1 MLLFSDLHLSPKT
14 FQTSLKVLRRV
25 HKEATDRA
33 LPVGFLGDFF
43 DHVYNKGTLPVDILN
58 ELMRFFANEWTVP
71 MVMIPGNHDYFDASE
86 TEHGLT
92 PFKYASKYITVLD
105 EPTVL
110 ENRLWVPWRRDN
122 AELETILAKNT
133 GVECIFGHFDIIGFK
148 LNASRVSTEGLSV
161 SAFTTGCPVY
171 SGHYHT
177 PQVHGNICYLGSPYQ
192 LSLSEAEDKK
202 ALVVLDNVGKIDYK
216 IPIDIGKHQYKW
228 TVQQLQL
235 KNHILRP
242 NDRVVVVGT
251 MEDPVLVAELLKRGI
266 DINVR
271 KTLSVAKTRI
281 EQPIALTQQ
290 QLLCEYA
297 RRHTIDVDS
306 VAWKSIL
313 TWMTDNANESRLQ
326 TPAKICPVR
335 MEISGFGPFV
345 GPVHV
350 PLSGQGFTLISGE
363 YNQPGASNGAGKSMV
378 TAGAWLWVV
387 TGTLDGRSA
396 LPFDCGWSVVHGGTG
411 TACVKVYGSLED
423 GGSWEIV
430 RTLEISKKRK
440 HTVTFSINNIDRTRS
455 TISGTQRAISS
466 EIFGMDFTGNEL
478 HSWLLRNSVWSQQSV
493 SRWIDSSDI
502 NAKCEI
508 QSLANLETWINLHTW
523 AKTQQKE
530 LKSALQLQTTIVDQS
545 EKRHEEACVHH
556 TRTVRMADEWHARQS
571 ERIHNSTQDS
581 LSIQSMY
588 DNYGDEPDSIE
599 APSSIEVELVTKQY
613 DKARVRLLRFETCR
627 ATVLEKLPNNWQ
639 ERAAN
644 TVPEVVGSLE
654 ESTIRVKQCKS
665 TSIARKIQLGHAQK
679 ILTVFKS
686 EGHCSACQRP
696 FEQKNGHQDHL
707 LTLHNSLNKARDD
720 NLKAISDLKLAESS
734 QREVEKSVLSR
745 SDQVQLLQMVKSLH
759 NIDNNIKQS
768 RIDCDRIMT
777 EKNILRTEFGLLLS
791 EYNTYAKT
799 KSMREELFR
808 TMETLTRNH
817 RILVDEICP
826 YNLSI
831 SSKEAETTKEA
842 LVIAKS
848 DFATNTAK
856 LQDLCKVVRW
866 TGAHGIQT
874 YAMEQTVQKL
884 TALTTVWLRKFFKT
898 EDIRLEASFDE
909 KERLKRHVI
918 CPGNSGIMSGG
929 QWRRVQLASF
939 MAWKDMNSVGFPLLI
954 MDEACTSMDQMGIN
968 SVQET
973 LRDWCESVEGHTCF
987 FITHEPEQHRDTSIY
1002 QNHLRILNKRG
1013 RSSVVDDSVSKRR
1026 KLMHS

>member
-228 TVQQLQL
+228 TPQQLQL
-235 KNHILRP
+235 KNHLLRP

-251 MEDPVLVAELLKRGI
+251 VEGPLVADLIKRGI

-271 KTLSVAKTRI
+271 KILSVAKTRI
-281 EQPIALTQQ
+281 DQPIAMTQQ
-290 QLLCEYA
+290 QLLREYA
-297 RRHTIDVDS
+297 RRHTIDVES
-306 VAWKSIL
+306 VAWKSML
-313 TWMTDNANESRLQ
+313 AWMTDNANESRLQ

-502 NAKCEI
+502 NAKSEI
-508 QSLANLETWINLHTW
+508 QSLANMETWIRLHNW

-530 LKSALQLQTTIVDQS
+530 LKSALQVQSTVVDQS
-545 EKRHEEACVHH
+545 EKRHEEACVRHA
-556 TRTVRMADEWHARQS
+556 RNVRMADEWHARQS
-571 ERIHNSTQDS
+571 ERIRNSS
-581 LSIQSMY
+581 KNLLSIQSTY
-588 DNYGDEPDSIE
+588 ERSGDNPDSME
-599 APSSIEVELVTKQY
+599 APSIIELELVTKQS
-613 DKARVRLLRFETCR
+613 DKARVRLLKFEACR

-639 ERAAN
+639 EIAADP
-644 TVPEVVGSLE
+644 VPEVVGSLE
-654 ESTIRVKQCKS
+654 ESTIHAEQCKT
-665 TSIARKIQLGHAQK
+665 TSIARKIQLDGAQK
-679 ILTVFKS
+679 LLAVFKS

-707 LTLHNSLNKARDD
+707 RTLHNSLQKARDD
-720 NLKAISDLKLAESS
+720 NLKARSALKLAESS
-734 QREVEKSVLSR
+734 RCEVEKSVRSR

-759 NIDNNIKQS
+759 NINNNIKQS
-768 RIDCDRIMT
+768 RIDCDRIVT
-777 EKNILRTEFGLLLS
+777 EKNILRTEYGILLS
-791 EYNTYAKT
+791 EYTTYVKT
-799 KSMREELFR
+799 KSMREELCR
-808 TMETLTRNH
+808 TVDTLTMNH
-817 RILVDEICP
+817 RILVDETCP
-826 YNLSI
+826 YTVSVSEPTLTKKVLS
-831 SSKEAETTKEA
+831 S
-842 LVIAKS
+842 AKS
-848 DFATNTAK
+848 ELAIQSAK
-856 LQDLCKVVRW
+856 LQDTARVVRW

-874 YAMEQTVQKL
+874 YAMEHTVQKL
-884 TALTTVWLRKFFKT
+884 TALTTVWLRKFFKMD
-898 EDIRLEASFDE
+898 DIRLEASFDE

-973 LRDWCESVEGHTCF
+973 LRDWCESIEGHTCF

-1026 KLMHS
+1026 KLVKK

>member
-33 LPVGFLGDFF
+33 LPIGFLGDFF

-122 AELETILAKNT
+122 AELETILAQNT

-161 SAFTTGCPVY
+161 SSFTTGCPVY

-177 PQVHGNICYLGSPYQ
+177 PQMHGNICYLGSPYQ

-202 ALVVLDNVGKIDYK
+202 ALVVLDSVGKVDYK

-228 TVQQLQL
+228 TPQQLQL
-235 KNHILRP
+235 KNHLLRP

-251 MEDPVLVAELLKRGI
+251 MEDPVLVAGLLKRGI

-271 KTLSVAKTRI
+271 KPLSVAKTRI

-290 QLLCEYA
+290 QLLREYA
-297 RRHTIDVDS
+297 RRHTIDVES

-313 TWMTDNANESRLQ
+313 AWMTANANQSRLQ
-326 TPAKICPVR
+326 TPSKICPVR

-387 TGTLDGRSA
+387 TGILDGRSA

-440 HTVTFSINNIDRTRS
+440 HTVTFSINNTDRTRS

-466 EIFGMDFTGNEL
+466 EIFGMDFSSNEL

-508 QSLANLETWINLHTW
+508 QSLANMETWIRLHTW

-530 LKSALQLQTTIVDQS
+530 LKSTLQVQSTVVDQS
-545 EKRHEEACVHH
+545 EKRHEEACARHV
-556 TRTVRMADEWHARQS
+556 RTVRMADEWSTKQS
-571 ERIHNSTQDS
+571 ERIRNSS
-581 LSIQSMY
+581 KNMLSIQSTY
-588 DNYGDEPDSIE
+588 ERSGDNPDSME
-599 APSSIEVELVTKQY
+599 APSIIELELVTKQS
-613 DKARVRLLRFETCR
+613 DKARVCLLKFETCR
-627 ATVLEKLPNNWQ
+627 STVLEKLPNNWQ
-639 ERAAN
+639 ERASN
-644 TVPEVVGSLE
+644 PVPEVVGSLE
-654 ESTIRVKQCKS
+654 DSTTYVEQCKT
-665 TSIARKIQLGHAQK
+665 TSIARKLQLSHAQK

-696 FEQKNGHQDHL
+696 FEQGSGHQDHL
-707 LTLHNSLNKARDD
+707 RTLHNGVQKARDD
-720 NLKAISDLKLAESS
+720 NSKAVSALKLAETS
-734 QREVEKSVLSR
+734 RCEAEKSVR
-745 SDQVQLLQMVKSLH
+745 SHTDQVQLLQMVESLR
-759 NIDNNIKQS
+759 NIDKNIKQS
-768 RIDCDRIMT
+768 RIDSDRIMT
-777 EKNILRTEFGLLLS
+777 EKNILRTNYGILLS
-791 EYNTYAKT
+791 EYTTYVKT
-799 KSMREELFR
+799 KSMREELRR
-808 TMETLTRNH
+808 TVETLTGNH
-817 RILVDEICP
+817 RILVDETCP
-826 YNLSI
+826 YTI
-831 SSKEAETTKEA
+831 SVSEPTLTKQA
-842 LVIAKS
+842 LVSAKS
-848 DFATNTAK
+848 ELTTQSVK
-856 LQDLCKVVRW
+856 LQDIARVVQW

-874 YAMEQTVQKL
+874 YAMEHTVQKL
-884 TALTTVWLRKFFKT
+884 TALTTVWLRRFFKM

-954 MDEACTSMDQMGIN
+954 MDEACTSMDQVGIN

-973 LRDWCESVEGHTCF
+973 LRDWCESMEGHTCF

-1026 KLMHS
+1026 KLVKK